1 MKYQPLGF
9 VIEFHR
15 HQGQSCEL
23 FATSLHEKSFFFCHV
38 MTKILFVRAPNVLV
52 SVILATKSCS
62 VFQCRITA
70 TSPKDMNPRL

>member
-1 MKYQPLGF
+1 MKCKPLGF
-9 VIEFHR
+9 VTEFHR

-23 FATSLHEKSFFFCHV
+23 FATSLHEKSFFCHI
-38 MTKILFVRAPNVLV
+38 MTRILFVRAPNVLV

-62 VFQCRITA
+62 VFQCHITA

>member
-15 HQGQSCEL
+15 RQGQSREL
-23 FATSLHEKSFFFCHV
+23 FATSFHEKSFFFCHI

>member
-9 VIEFHR
+9 VIEFNR

-23 FATSLHEKSFFFCHV
+23 FATSLHENSFFFSHI
-38 MTKILFVRAPNVLV
+38 MTKILFVRAPNVLL

-62 VFQCRITA
+62 VFQCHITA
-70 TSPKDMNPRL
+70 TSPKDINPRL